1 MTITPDNR
9 LFCFGLGYSALALIE
24 LLRGDGWSFAGSC
37 REPDKA
43 EALCRAGIDAHV
55 FGGGQA
61 LPEIRQALSSVTH
74 LLISA
79 PPDASGDPVLRC
91 HGPDIAALMT
101 VTPRLAWA
109 GYLSTTGV
117 YGDHGGGWV
126 DETTARRPT
135 GERGRRRVDAED
147 DWLALWRDHGVPVH
161 LFRLAGIYGPGR
173 SALDT
178 VRAGKAQRIDKP
190 GQVFS
195 RIHVADIAAVLRA
208 SMARPNPG
216 AAYNVCDDNPAPPE
230 EVIGYACELLGVP
243 PPPLVSFANAD
254 LSPMA
259 RSFYDDNKRVSNTR
273 IKAELNLRL
282 RYPDYRAGLTTLLSS
297 RESLNKLQFEIRRVI
312 L

>member
-1 MTITPDNR
+1 MTLMSHNR

-24 LLRGDGWSFAGSC
+24 LLRGDCLSFAGSC

-43 EALCRAGIDAHV
+43 AAFRGRGIDAYV
-55 FGGGQA
+55 FDGERA
-61 LPEIRQALSSVTH
+61 LPEIGQALSGVTH
-74 LLISA
+74 LLISP

-101 VTPRLAWA
+101 ATPRLAWA

-126 DETTARRPT
+126 DETTPRLPT
-135 GERGRRRVDAED
+135 GERGRRRVAAED
-147 DWLALWRDHGVPVH
+147 GWLALWRDHGVPMH

-178 VRAGKAQRIDKP
+178 VRDGKAQRIDKP

-208 SMARPNPG
+208 SMAKPNPG
-216 AAYNVCDDNPAPPE
+216 TAYNVCDDNPAAPE
-230 EVIGYACELLGVP
+230 EVIRFACELLGVT
-243 PPPLVSFANAD
+243 PPPLVPFAGAD

-259 RSFYDDNKRVSNTR
+259 RSFYDDNKRVSNGR
-273 IKAELNLRL
+273 IKSELSLRL
-282 RYPDYRAGLTTLLSS
+282 RYPDYRTGLTALLSV
-297 RESLNKLQFEIRRVI
+297 KG
-312 L
+312 